1 MSLGSVGGGRV
12 DRVEPNVYLG
22 PDARYGRVVF
32 KDADGG
38 AVFTWEGSHTE
49 VMALAGAL
57 SALGQELRAA
67 RVAEIL
73 GADADGRGDDDVPRR
88 RR

>member
-12 DRVEPNVYLG
+12 DRVVPNVYLG

-73 GADADGRGDDDVPRR
+73 GADGPEGAADLPRR